1 VTKIS
6 KIPAFKPLTQ
16 TLATAALGVA
26 TTLAIAGGA
35 VLADGP
41 RTRPMVEIV
50 AGTESALTQGGMNV
64 LIRVGV
70 GVSQSPEDTD
80 AGDMLG
86 PEQLVWAHL
95 RGDFSIDPSASG
107 ANALPYLDMS
117 FIPVHNQLSVIRENG
132 DAVMGDLQLLPTRV
146 TRDIRLDRSVG
157 VKVSVVGIQLGTV
170 RAQSEHVS
178 LYAQLAA
185 DAIGYKMAAHV
196 SSLGTFHGFH
206 LAGLGAEA
214 GAAFLVNENFTV
226 RVALGGNA
234 DVNFGGNVGSG
245 FAVQSDMDAYLAVK
259 ADIAKF
265 IQVFVRA
272 GLNAMCDS
280 GESGCQWSPQF
291 MAGATFIF

>member
-1 VTKIS
+1 MIQKVVTKFQS
-6 KIPAFKPLTQ
+6 SGL
-16 TLATAALGVA
+16 TAAAFGAVSTIAL
-26 TTLAIAGGA
+26 AGGL

-41 RTRPMVEIV
+41 RTRPMVEIG

-95 RGDFSIDPSASG
+95 RGDFSVDPSATG
-107 ANALPYLDMS
+107 AAALPYLDMT

-146 TRDIRLDRSVG
+146 TRDIRLDRSIG
-157 VKVSVVGIQLGTV
+157 VRVSVVGIQLGTV
-170 RAQSEHVS
+170 RTQSEHTA
-178 LYAQLAA
+178 LYAQVAA

-196 SSLGTFHGFH
+196 SSLGTFHGMH
-206 LAGLGAEA
+206 IAGLGAEA

-226 RVALGGNA
+226 RLALGGNA
-234 DVNFGGNVGSG
+234 DLNLGGNTNG
-245 FAVQSDMDAYLAVK
+245 FSVQSDMDAYLAVK

-265 IQVFVRA
+265 IQIFARA
-272 GLNAMCDS
+272 GINAMC
-280 GESGCQWSPQF
+280 ESGNGRGCEWSPQF
-291 MAGATFIF
+291 MVGATFIF

>member
-1 VTKIS
+1 MK
-6 KIPAFKPLTQ
+6 KPFNTPFAA
-16 TLATAALGVA
+16 TLGFITALG
-26 TTLAIAGGA
+26 IAGGA

-41 RTRPMVEIV
+41 RTRPMIEIG
-50 AGTESALTQGGMNV
+50 AGSESAITQGGMNV

-95 RGDFSIDPSASG
+95 RGNFSIDPSATG
-107 ANALPYLDMS
+107 LDALPYLDMS

-132 DAVMGDLQLLPTRV
+132 DAVMGDLQLLPTQI
-146 TRDIRLDRSVG
+146 TRDIRLDRSIG

-170 RAQSEHVS
+170 RTQSEHVS
-178 LYAQLAA
+178 LFAQVAA

-226 RVALGGNA
+226 RLALGGNA
-234 DVNFGGNVGSG
+234 DVNFGGNINGG

-272 GLNAMCDS
+272 GINAFCNS
-280 GESGCQWSPQF
+280 GHASGCNWSPQV
-291 MAGATFIF
+291 MLGATFIF